1 MTYLSIHRLFFLLD
15 KVCSLTHL
23 VNFFR
28 LSYPSVP
35 KFLLVSFYTY
45 FLYFVGRFLFMDHSP
60 ELIKH
65 LDDSYFQLFFK
76 YITHFFF
83 FRIGFWR
90 CTWFLSFG
98 HVCLFLHVLWSFVFL
113 SMHLKNQ
120 PHFPKT
126 NEDFYKDWSVILC
139 RLTVYRERLL
149 LVSPARESGDL
160 SNLSCECVFSGFV
173 YLKPKLEGFA
183 GYFYSG
189 THDLLCTLVYMTL
202 QVLSSRRGSCPM
214 LSGSQ
219 WPSGSSCPH
228 P

>member
-15 KVCSLTHL
+15 QVCSLTPL

-76 YITHFFF
+76 YITCFFF

-90 CTWFLSFG
+90 CTLFLSFG
-98 HVCLFLHVLWSFVFL
+98 HVCLFLHVLWSFVFI

-120 PHFPKT
+120 PRFPKT
-126 NEDFYKDWSVILC
+126 NEDFYKDWSVSLY

-149 LVSPARESGDL
+149 LVSPARIRRP
-160 SNLSCECVFSGFV
+160 
-173 YLKPKLEGFA
+173 LKPFLWMCFLWICASKAQIRGIFWLLLFRNSWSLAHSGVYGF
-183 GYFYSG
+183 
-189 THDLLCTLVYMTL
+189 T
-202 QVLSSRRGSCPM
+202 SS
-214 LSGSQ
+214 
-219 WPSGSSCPH
+219 
-228 P
+228 